1 MSKVTVAATQM
12 ACSWDREANLAR
24 AEKLIREAAGRGA
37 NVVLI
42 QELFETPYFC
52 KDHAT
57 RYFDLAKPLEGH
69 PAVEHSRGHARELDV
84 VLPVS
89 VFEHANNAFYNS
101 VVIVDAGGEVLGSY
115 RKSHIPEGP
124 GYHEKYYFSPGDTGF
139 KVFKTKFAKLGVAI
153 CWDQWFPETA
163 RAMALM
169 GAEILMFP
177 TAIGS
182 EPQDPSLDSAAHWQ
196 RTMQGHAAANV
207 MPLVASNRIGVEE
220 GACFAMAAPTSII
233 RCCRSMDAPEVR
245 ALPTDLV
252 FVDLETTGGNAA
264 HHRIIEIGIV
274 RLRDGVVL
282 EEWNT
287 LVHPECAIPPY
298 IESFTGISN
307 EMVRTAPRFADIGR
321 TVLEK
326 LKPAGAAPVF
336 VAHNARF
343 DYGFL
348 RAEFRRAELPFCAP
362 VLCTVKLSR
371 RLFPQE
377 LRHNLDTVM
386 ARHGLSCSA
395 RHRALGDAQVI
406 RDFWI
411 TLRRDLP
418 VHTLAEA
425 VQAALGNAKLP
436 PQL

>member
-12 ACSWDREANLAR
+12 ACSWDREANVAR
-24 AEKLIREAAGRGA
+24 AEKLIREAARRGA

-52 KDHAT
+52 KDHAA

-69 PAVEHSRGHARELDV
+69 PAVEHFRALARELDV

-101 VVIVDAGGEVLGSY
+101 LVMVDAGGEVLGSY

-139 KVFKTKFAKLGVAI
+139 KVFDTKFAKLGVAI

-182 EPQDPSLDSAAHWQ
+182 EPHDPSLDSSAHWQ

-220 GACFAMAAPTSII
+220 GAHYAMTFYGSSFIASHTGEKIAEA
-233 RCCRSMDAPEVR
+233 DR
-245 ALPTDLV
+245 AS
-252 FVDLETTGGNAA
+252 E
-264 HHRIIEIGIV
+264 
-274 RLRDGVVL
+274 
-282 EEWNT
+282 
-287 LVHPECAIPPY
+287 
-298 IESFTGISN
+298 
-307 EMVRTAPRFADIGR
+307 
-321 TVLEK
+321 TVLT
-326 LKPAGAAPVF
+326 
-336 VAHNARF
+336 
-343 DYGFL
+343 
-348 RAEFRRAELPFCAP
+348 AEFDLDAVRRYREAWGIFRDRRPDLYHP
-362 VLCTVKLSR
+362 LLS
-371 RLFPQE
+371 
-377 LRHNLDTVM
+377 LD
-386 ARHGLSCSA
+386 G
-395 RHRALGDAQVI
+395 RA
-406 RDFWI
+406 
-411 TLRRDLP
+411 
-418 VHTLAEA
+418 
-425 VQAALGNAKLP
+425 
-436 PQL
+436 